1 MKVLVANLGS
11 TSFKYRL
18 FDMSDE
24 SQLARGGIDRI
35 GQSASACF
43 VEIGGRRE
51 ETTLPV
57 GDHAAAVR
65 MCLDQLTHPEYG
77 CLKSVSEVAA
87 IGFKAVFAGNL
98 SGVRIVDDAL
108 LTKMEDFSDIAP
120 AHNPMYAKAMRQLR
134 SAFPEIPLVAA
145 LETAFHE
152 TIPPE
157 NRLYAIPYEWS
168 EEYEIKRWGFHGA
181 SHRFLNTRIAQL
193 VGESLRDS
201 HSDRA
206 VGAQSPST
214 ALGAND
220 VNRANVS
227 RGTTDLRVVTCHLGG
242 SNSLCAARGGKS
254 LANSL
259 GMSPQTGLPHNNRVG
274 DFDPFALPVILRKSG
289 KSLEKVLEE
298 LSSKG
303 GLLGVSGLS
312 ADVRDLEE
320 AAAKGHA
327 RAKLAL
333 DLFVASIRQYLG
345 AYLTILGGA
354 DAIVFSGGIG
364 ENSSLIRSGV
374 CRNMSWAGIDL
385 DDAKNTNVARGS
397 EAEVSANGSKT
408 QIWVIP
414 TNEEIVVARQ
424 SVEAFQNVKQ

>member
-35 GQSASACF
+35 GQPASACF

-57 GDHAAAVR
+57 SDHAAAVR
-65 MCLDQLTHPEYG
+65 MCLDQLTHAEYG

-108 LTKMEDFSDIAP
+108 LAKMEDLADIAP

-181 SHRFLNTRIAQL
+181 SHRYLNTRIAQ
-193 VGESLRDS
+193 VMKRD
-201 HSDRA
+201 
-206 VGAQSPST
+206 
-214 ALGAND
+214 
-220 VNRANVS
+220 
-227 RGTTDLRVVTCHLGG
+227 DLRVITCHLGG

-274 DFDPFALPVILRKSG
+274 DFDPFALPIILRKSG
-289 KSLEKVLEE
+289 KTLAQVLEE

-312 ADVRDLEE
+312 GDARDLED

-333 DLFVASIRQYLG
+333 DVFIASIRHYLG
-345 AYLTILGGA
+345 GYLTILGGA

-374 CRNMSWAGIDL
+374 CRNMSWAGIEL
-385 DDAKNTNVARGS
+385 DEAKNTSVARGS
-397 EAEVSANGSKT
+397 EAKISTDSSKT
-408 QIWVIP
+408 QIWVLP

-424 SVEAFQNVKQ
+424 SMEAIQDVKR

>member
-1 MKVLVANLGS
+1 
-11 TSFKYRL
+11 
-18 FDMSDE
+18 
-24 SQLARGGIDRI
+24 
-35 GQSASACF
+35 
-43 VEIGGRRE
+43 
-51 ETTLPV
+51 
-57 GDHAAAVR
+57 
-65 MCLDQLTHPEYG
+65 
-77 CLKSVSEVAA
+77 LKSVSEVAA

-108 LTKMEDFSDIAP
+108 LAKMEDLADIAP

-145 LETAFHE
+145 LETAFHD

-157 NRLYAIPYEWS
+157 NRLYAIPLEWS
-168 EEYEIKRWGFHGA
+168 QEYEVQRWGFHGA
-181 SHRFLNTRIAQL
+181 SHRYLNTRIAQ
-193 VGESLRDS
+193 VMKRD
-201 HSDRA
+201 
-206 VGAQSPST
+206 
-214 ALGAND
+214 
-220 VNRANVS
+220 
-227 RGTTDLRVVTCHLGG
+227 DLRVITCHLGG

-274 DFDPFALPVILRKSG
+274 DFDPFALPIILRKSG
-289 KSLEKVLEE
+289 KTLEKVLEE

-374 CRNMSWAGIDL
+374 CRNMSWAGIEL
-385 DDAKNTNVARGS
+385 DETKNTGVARGS
-397 EAEVSANGSKT
+397 EAKISADSSKT
-408 QIWVIP
+408 QIWVLP

-424 SVEAFQNVKQ
+424 SVEAVTKK

>member
-35 GQSASACF
+35 GQPASACF

-51 ETTLPV
+51 ETSQPV

-65 MCLDQLTHPEYG
+65 MCLDQLTHAEYG

-98 SGVRIVDDAL
+98 SGVRIVTDEL
-108 LTKMEDFSDIAP
+108 LAKMEDFSDIAP

-181 SHRFLNTRIAQL
+181 SHRYLNTRVAQL

-201 HSDRA
+201 YSERAADVDR
-206 VGAQSPST
+206 T
-214 ALGAND
+214 
-220 VNRANVS
+220 ANVS
-227 RGTTDLRVVTCHLGG
+227 RGTTDLRIVTCHLGG

-274 DFDPFALPVILRKSG
+274 DFDPFALPIILRKSG
-289 KSLEKVLEE
+289 KTLAQVLEE

-312 ADVRDLEE
+312 GDARDLED

-333 DLFVASIRQYLG
+333 DVFIASIRHYLG
-345 AYLTILGGA
+345 GYLTILGGA

-374 CRNMSWAGIDL
+374 CRNMGWAGIEL
-385 DDAKNTNVARGS
+385 DEVANTKVARGS
-397 EAEVSANGSKT
+397 EAKISTDSSKT
-408 QIWVIP
+408 QIWVLP

-424 SVEAFQNVKQ
+424 SVEAVTRK